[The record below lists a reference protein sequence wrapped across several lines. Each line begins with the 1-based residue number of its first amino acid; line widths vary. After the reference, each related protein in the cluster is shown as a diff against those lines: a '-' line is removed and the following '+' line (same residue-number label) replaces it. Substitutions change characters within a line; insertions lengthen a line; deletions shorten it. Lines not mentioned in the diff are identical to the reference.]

1 MLGPVGEG
9 TEVTGTAAAVGER
22 EGHCEVSLEPHG
34 NTAAGYG
41 REQEERPGKGDPRRR
56 CLRLAG

>member
-1 MLGPVGEG
+1 MLSPVGEG

-34 NTAAGYG
+34 NTAVGYG
-41 REQEERPGKGDPRRR
+41 
-56 CLRLAG
+56 

>member
-1 MLGPVGEG
+1 MLSPVDEG

-34 NTAAGYG
+34 NMAVGTVGS
-41 REQEERPGKGDPRRR
+41 RRSDQGMMFQGED
-56 CLRLAG
+56 A